1 MSANKMSNDLFPKE
15 LGFIPI
21 GHPAT
26 MMSKESV
33 RRAVEEF
40 RVRPTDIIVSTF
52 AKTGTTL
59 VIWICHLLR
68 TGGNDDLDFEFLYD
82 VVPWPLASWDMGYD
96 PNINGSQFFPRVFKS
111 HLRMAS
117 VYRGCKYIVTIRD
130 PGKTAISYYNFLIA
144 KGFPLESL
152 KEDVSQFVVDTSFIK
167 GRDGRASLFEY
178 YQEYHILRD
187 CPSVLVLVY
196 EDLVKDMP
204 TSIRMIAAFMG
215 ISDTSKSNNTDDS
228 STNIGSSI
236 RSASEVPQEL
246 VHKVA
251 SMSTKEYMVK
261 IITKFDEPYE
271 RAKELG
277 RAGDI
282 QQLAPGAKVVLGS
295 HPQKINETA
304 TEFLDQEWDK
314 TMRPLGYE
322 NYKAFADTI
331 REKNM
336 NRFFKSL

>member
-1 MSANKMSNDLFPKE
+1 MSNDLFPKE

-59 VIWICHLLR
+59 VIWICQLLR

-130 PGKTAISYYNFLIA
+130 PGKTAISFYNFLIA

-152 KEDVSQFVVDTSFIK
+152 KEDVSQFAVDTSFIK

-196 EDLVKDMP
+196 EDLVTDMP

-215 ISDTSKSNNTDDS
+215 ISDTSKINNTDGSSANIDS
-228 STNIGSSI
+228 SIS
-236 RSASEVPQEL
+236 SASEVPQEL
-246 VHKVA
+246 VDKVA
-251 SMSTKEYMVK
+251 SMSTKEYMAN

-282 QQLAPGAKVVLGS
+282 RFLAPGAKVVLGS